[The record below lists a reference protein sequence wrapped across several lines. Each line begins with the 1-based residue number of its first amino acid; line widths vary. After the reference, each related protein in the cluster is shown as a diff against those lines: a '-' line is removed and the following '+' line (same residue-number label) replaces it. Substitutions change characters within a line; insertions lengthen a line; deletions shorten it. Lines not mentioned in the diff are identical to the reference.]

1 MAPSAATRP
10 AFLSAP
16 DKPFWRSHC
25 RGDAVSGGDIPLHR
39 PFGAR
44 VRQDEI
50 YRMNREQQL
59 GEKLAEKTGISDS
72 SNKSAIYNE
81 NCKFVHRSKVN
92 GPRASHL
99 KITDKTNGV

>member
-1 MAPSAATRP
+1 
-10 AFLSAP
+10 
-16 DKPFWRSHC
+16 
-25 RGDAVSGGDIPLHR
+25 
-39 PFGAR
+39 

-81 NCKFVHRSKVN
+81 NS
-92 GPRASHL
+92 
-99 KITDKTNGV
+99 